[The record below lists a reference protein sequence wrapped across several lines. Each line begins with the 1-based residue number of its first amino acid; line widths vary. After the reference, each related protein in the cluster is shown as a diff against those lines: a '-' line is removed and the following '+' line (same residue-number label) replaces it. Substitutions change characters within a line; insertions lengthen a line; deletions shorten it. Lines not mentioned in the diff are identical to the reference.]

1 MPIPST
7 IETTFMKQYSPML
20 YVLAQQ
26 KGSKFISR
34 CWNRPANGAKEAYY
48 NRLGEDEAEDI
59 VGRYPDTPN
68 HEQPHTRRR
77 VSITGFHTASRLD
90 KLDDLQS
97 MIDPQ
102 NEYTQNQKRALGRKA
117 DDKII
122 AAALGTA
129 YAGEEGATAVTFA
142 ADSVSINGDGTV
154 TSLGTAATAPGA
166 GAVADISLAKVLLMM
181 QIFND
186 LDVDEDMQKYWC
198 CTPKDV
204 GDLLD
209 LEEVGSA
216 DYATFKAIQA
226 GKMHEQWCGF
236 SWFWSTRL
244 TKDAATETAYR
255 NIVWAKQGIIWASW
269 SDLMTRVSELPSQ
282 SYTIQVYARMVGNAV
297 RLDGDLVHECMT
309 KVA

>member
-34 CWNRPANGAKEAYY
+34 CWNRPCSGAKEAYF
-48 NRLGEDEAEDI
+48 NRLGDDEAEDM
-59 VGRYPDTPN
+59 VGRYPTTPS
-68 HEQPHTRRR
+68 HEQDHTRRR
-77 VSITGFHTASRLD
+77 VAITGFHTAS
-90 KLDDLQS
+90 KLDNLDALQS
-97 MIDPQ
+97 MINPQ

-117 DDKII
+117 DDRII
-122 AAALGTA
+122 AAAVGTA
-129 YAGEEGATAVTFA
+129 YAGEEGTTAVTFA
-142 ADSVSINGDGTV
+142 DDSISINGDGTA
-154 TSLGTAATAPGA
+154 TSLGTAATAVGS
-166 GAVADISLAKVLLMM
+166 GSVADIGLAKVLLMM

-186 LDVDEDMQKYWC
+186 LDVDEDMQKYWA

-204 GDLLD
+204 ADLLD
-209 LEEVGSA
+209 ITEVGSA
-216 DYATFKAIQA
+216 DYATFKALQA
-226 GKMHEQWCGF
+226 GRMHQEWAGF

-244 TKDAATETAYR
+244 LKDSTETAHR
-255 NIVWAKQGIIWASW
+255 NLVWAKQGIIWANW
-269 SDLMTRVSELPSQ
+269 SDMFTRVSELPDQ

-297 RLDGDLVHECMT
+297 RLDGNLVHECMN